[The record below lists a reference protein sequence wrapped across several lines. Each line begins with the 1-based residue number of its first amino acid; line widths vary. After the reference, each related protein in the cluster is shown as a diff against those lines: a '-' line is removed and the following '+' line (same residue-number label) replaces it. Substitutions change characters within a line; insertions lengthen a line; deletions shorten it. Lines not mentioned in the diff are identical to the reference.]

1 MLGGAGGGMAGGEN
15 LCLALWTLS
24 LSFDPFEVAVTTG
37 GGRGLV
43 MGDGGGRGLAGMAA
57 AVGEEGD
64 EECFG
69 AEGGGR
75 EMATSDMMDV

>member
-1 MLGGAGGGMAGGEN
+1 
-15 LCLALWTLS
+15 
-24 LSFDPFEVAVTTG
+24 
-37 GGRGLV
+37 

-75 EMATSDMMDV
+75 EMATSDMMSVSFSVAATTSHCVTDLYIYRGRRTKGSGLCGSNEPR

>member
-1 MLGGAGGGMAGGEN
+1 MLTSESCAV
-15 LCLALWTLS
+15 ALEYGTN
-24 LSFDPFEVAVTTG
+24 FDTFEVAVTTG

-43 MGDGGGRGLAGMAA
+43 MGDIGGRGLAGM
-57 AVGEEGD
+57 VGE

>member
-1 MLGGAGGGMAGGEN
+1 MLTSESCAVELEYGTN
-15 LCLALWTLS
+15 
-24 LSFDPFEVAVTTG
+24 FDTFEVAVTTG

-43 MGDGGGRGLAGMAA
+43 MGDIGGRGLAGM
-57 AVGEEGD
+57 VGEEGE